1 MTLLICFIVK
11 INIFSEIAYFY
22 AIFFVFTGVAER
34 SFGQVF
40 RYDVVFRFYNP
51 SCGNPKLLQILL
63 CRPFKI
69 GGDRI

>member
-1 MTLLICFIVK
+1 MVLLICFIVK

-40 RYDVVFRFYNP
+40 RYDVAFRF
-51 SCGNPKLLQILL
+51 
-63 CRPFKI
+63 
-69 GGDRI
+69 